1 MEKGYSIVANESE
14 LKFTFCGYVDER
26 SFRLDFNKSIKS
38 SGFKGGSISVL
49 ITLEEEAV
57 LELETVKLITSSKFS
72 ISRVQVNSGF
82 NISLKSNKLLITAL
96 SKVSD
101 YVVIGL
107 INSPESIDLDALEI
121 GLLNK
126 LDNGSD
132 SSTIILDKDSEPL
145 FEHIDFTGL
154 GIDLDRFIYQFKDV
168 TELVTE
174 SIYSVRYKSI
184 DKLVSKI
191 RTPTKALAYI
201 GSEKQIYF
209 VLSSLARFHHYR
221 LKYNVEVFM
230 RIIDTMMSKEV
241 LSNEQGYQG
250 SVVVGEYEVGYVIT
264 KNKEGSQI
272 ALIIRI
278 DKNKS
283 NGVTDNNQHT
293 SLQTS
298 SLFK

>member
-107 INSPESIDLDALEI
+107 INSPEPIDLDALEI
-121 GLLNK
+121 GLLDK

-154 GIDLDRFIYQFKDV
+154 GIDLDRFIYQSKDV

-174 SIYSVRYKSI
+174 PIYSVRYKSI
-184 DKLVSKI
+184 DKLGSKI

-230 RIIDTMMSKEV
+230 RIIDTMMSEEV

-250 SVVVGEYEVGYVIT
+250 SVVVGGYEVGYVIT